1 MAITL
6 HRCNNMWVK
15 VGGHPCWRVQKAL
28 DEAGIEY
35 ELDTLPVRALET
47 RRDRA
52 AHAPEEVP
60 VDRVRGRLDLPR
72 GVEGDGA
79 ADRRRQARRGASTA
93 GRPMSFIVPEE
104 IEGYAEAHSTP
115 PTELLAELA
124 EETKATLDSPQMLT
138 GKIEG
143 RLLEQLV
150 HALQAKR
157 VLELGTYSGYSSLS
171 MAAGLPEGGSH
182 RHLRGLG
189 EARRGR
195 AAATTPAARTPTG
208 SRSIWA
214 RRSRRS
220 SGSAGSGTSS
230 SSTPTRRTTRTTTRR
245 LLPRLAAT
253 GLMAIDN
260 TLWSGRVLD
269 DERRRGDDARD
280 PRAERPHRRRRA
292 RRSLCSSRCA
302 TASHSS
308 AAVRGLRG

>member
-1 MAITL
+1 MAITF
-6 HRCNNMWVK
+6 HRCNNVWVK

-28 DEAGIEY
+28 DEAGIDY
-35 ELDTLPVRALET
+35 ELDTLPSAPWKRDET
-47 RRDRA
+47 EQRTQ
-52 AHAPEEVP
+52 PEEVP

-79 ADRRRQARRGASTA
+79 ADRRRQARRGTSTA

-104 IEGYAEAHSTP
+104 IEGYAEAHTTP

-195 AAATTPAARTPTG
+195 APLPRPQPVRRPDHDPHGPGARDDRAARRG
-208 SRSIWA
+208 V
-214 RRSRRS
+214 
-220 SGSAGSGTSS
+220 GL
-230 SSTPTRRTTRTTTRR
+230 R
-245 LLPRLAAT
+245 L
-253 GLMAIDN
+253 
-260 TLWSGRVLD
+260 
-269 DERRRGDDARD
+269 
-280 PRAERPHRRRRA
+280 HRRRQGELRE
-292 RRSLCSSRCA
+292 L
-302 TASHSS
+302 
-308 AAVRGLRG
+308 LRGACCPGSRPPA